1 MAQLLPGLMHC
12 IYGGLPSLGVTC
24 SANLSL
30 LVVLE
35 IKNEK
40 KEVKNINNII
50 LFNLNMVFLLQF
62 GLRVFHKKSA
72 VRITPRQPNQS
83 SQKKYVVACV
93 VFIGQVKPKKDKR

>member
-50 LFNLNMVFLLQF
+50 LFNLNMVFLLWF

-72 VRITPRQPNQS
+72 GSTTPQV
-83 SQKKYVVACV
+83 SQTSH
-93 VFIGQVKPKKDKR
+93 PKRSIFLHVWCLSGR